1 MTSMGSSACEKGLVG
16 AICCVCHLLHTV
28 QCAPYTATFA
38 NLHSHSRREVSG
50 RQSSRR
56 PSHPNDTVAS
66 KLVLPS
72 WELEHESFPLCTPDS
87 ELSGGKMFETKDG
100 NYVYEPAECRLR
112 RLTADQARQ

>member
-1 MTSMGSSACEKGLVG
+1 MGAL
-16 AICCVCHLLHTV
+16 CCVCYLLRIV
-28 QCAPYTATFA
+28 QCAPYNVA
-38 NLHSHSRREVSG
+38 NANFHSHSRREFLG

-56 PSHPNDTVAS
+56 PGHQEDTVES

-87 ELSGGKMFETKDG
+87 ELSGGSMFETKNGD
-100 NYVYEPAECRLR
+100 YVYEPAGCRLR